1 MQQKNDNN
9 HNIHGNNYNSEI
21 MSNLMIKHAY
31 DLPARMMNTGLACMY
46 CDRLVCI
53 NPNQSVTMT
62 SPCGKTEV
70 IKLSILENT
79 FYILLKRLDIV
90 WTASYNMSYI
100 ISSLNSSQG

>member
-1 MQQKNDNN
+1 
-9 HNIHGNNYNSEI
+9 
-21 MSNLMIKHAY
+21 
-31 DLPARMMNTGLACMY
+31 MMNTGLACMY
-46 CDRLVCI
+46 RDRLVCI

-62 SPCGKTEV
+62 SPRGKTEV

-90 WTASYNMSYI
+90 WTASYNMSFI